1 MKLQIPTDINDI
13 TVSEYLKFIEVNKED
28 ADEEFLVH
36 KTISIFCNIP
46 MKEVLNI
53 DSQEAIDISLEIFA
67 VLRQESNFVD
77 RFELDGVKY
86 GFIPNLEDLSLGEYI
101 DLETYLKE
109 PKDLN
114 KAASVMYRPVTK
126 EYSNLYDIENYKA
139 SVEGQRKMLK
149 APVGIISQGTVFFYS
164 IAKELLRDFQ
174 LSSQKEMETEV
185 QGIIQQEGNS
195 LKNTVGSIQSIF
207 LAKVISEISN
217 K

>member
-114 KAASVMYRPVTK
+114 KVASVMYRPITK
-126 EYSNLYDIENYKA
+126 EYGNLYDIENYKA
-139 SVEGQRKMLK
+139 SVESQRTMLK

>member
-1 MKLQIPTDINDI
+1 MKLQIPTNINDI
-13 TVSEYLKFIEVNKED
+13 TVGDYLKFIEVNKED

-36 KTISIFCNIP
+36 KTISIFCDIP
-46 MKEVLNI
+46 MKDVLNI

-67 VLRQESNFVD
+67 VLRQEPKFVD
-77 RFELDGVKY
+77 RFELEGVKY

-126 EYSNLYDIENYKA
+126 EYGNLYDIENYKA
-139 SVEGQRKMLK
+139 SVESQRLMLK
-149 APVGIISQGTVFFYS
+149 APIGIISQGTVFFYS
-164 IAKELLRDFQ
+164 IVKELLRDFQ
-174 LSSQKEMETEV
+174 LYSQTEMSKEV
-185 QGIIQQEGNS
+185 QEITQQEGNS
-195 LKNTVGSIQSIF
+195 LKNTVGTIQSIF